1 MTLSLYQLFFCLQS
15 SAFLF
20 RESFLST
27 LDSPVT
33 RGGTAL
39 TTAWT
44 HTLVHII
51 AAPLQTQHYQL
62 QLRLYLRPIHKIL
75 QGALSDSVLCLEQ
88 PQSSGVGPAISL
100 NKSILQKRFPQPAVN
115 CLKCHEGTE

>member
-1 MTLSLYQLFFCLQS
+1 MTSSEGSAAFSLFLHQLFFCLQS
-15 SAFLF
+15 SAFLLS
-20 RESFLST
+20 ESFLSA

-39 TTAWT
+39 TTAWS

-51 AAPLQTQHYQL
+51 AAPLKTQHYQL

-75 QGALSDSVLCLEQ
+75 QGVLSDSVLCLVQ
-88 PQSSGVGPAISL
+88 PQSSGLGPAISL
-100 NKSILQKRFPQPAVN
+100 NKSILQKRFPNLQ
-115 CLKCHEGTE
+115 